1 MKTCFKCNAE
11 KPLSEFYK
19 HSDMADGHLNK
30 CKECNKKDVS
40 EHRHGKG
47 RDKILAYD
55 RERANQPHRLESK
68 RVRVQKYNKEKSHQ
82 KHANSVVA
90 YALKTGKLKKFSC
103 LICGD
108 EKSEG
113 HHPDY
118 SRPLDVVWLCSSH
131 HKQAHAISF

>member
-1 MKTCFKCNAE
+1 
-11 KPLSEFYK
+11 
-19 HSDMADGHLNK
+19 MADGHLNK
-30 CKECNKKDVS
+30 CKECNKKDVF

-47 RDKILAYD
+47 REYVLSYD
-55 RERANQPHRLESK
+55 RERASKPERLEKK
-68 RVRVQKYNKEKSHQ
+68 RARVQKYNKEKPHQ

-90 YALKTGKLKKFSC
+90 YALKIGKLKKFPC